1 MKIIKIQ
8 RRYYGIETLILEK
21 KGEVFVLT
29 INRPKVLNALNHTV
43 LEELEKAVEYL
54 QKQENVTGLVIT
66 GAGDKSFVAGADISE
81 FQGKT
86 PEEARR
92 QSEWGQSIFKKIEEL
107 PFPSIAAI
115 NGFALGGGLELA
127 MSCTFRYAS
136 PNAKVGQP
144 EVKLGL
150 IPGYAGTQRLTRL
163 IGHSKALEICMS
175 GRMVKAE
182 EALKLG
188 IIDRI
193 IENNLVEESINSLE
207 EIRKN
212 SPIAAYYCKKAIMEG
227 KEMPFEK
234 ACALESNLFGLC
246 FATEDAKEGVSAFLE
261 KREAKF
267 KGK

>member
-1 MKIIKIQ
+1 MEFETILLEE
-8 RRYYGIETLILEK
+8 RDGI
-21 KGEVFVLT
+21 FVLT

-43 LEELEKAVEYL
+43 LTELDRAIDFIKT
-54 QKQENVTGLVIT
+54 KENTLGLVIT
-66 GAGDKSFVAGADISE
+66 GAGEKSFVAGADISE

-86 PEEARR
+86 PEEARK
-92 QSEWGQSIFKKIEEL
+92 QSEWGQSIFKKIEDL

-163 IGHSKALEICMS
+163 IGHSKAMEICMT
-175 GRMVKAE
+175 GRMVSAE
-182 EALKLG
+182 EALKIG
-188 IIDRI
+188 IVDRI
-193 IENNLVEESINSLE
+193 VEENLVDEAIKSIKD
-207 EIRKN
+207 IQKN
-212 SPIAAYYCKKAIMEG
+212 SPIAVYYCKKAIMEG

>member
-1 MKIIKIQ
+1 MEF
-8 RRYYGIETLILEK
+8 ETLILENRD
-21 KGEVFVLT
+21 GIFVLT

-43 LEELEKAVEYL
+43 LSELNSAIDYIKS
-54 QKQENVTGLVIT
+54 QESVLGLVIT

-81 FQGKT
+81 FKGKT
-86 PEEARR
+86 PEEARK
-92 QSEWGQSIFKKIEEL
+92 QSEWGQSIFKKIEDL

-163 IGHSKALEICMS
+163 IGHSKALEICMT

-188 IIDRI
+188 IVDRI
-193 IENNLVEESINSLE
+193 VENNLVEEAIKSIKD
-207 EIRKN
+207 IQKN
-212 SPIAAYYCKKAIMEG
+212 SPIAVYYCKKAIMEG

-234 ACALESNLFGLC
+234 ACALEANLFGLC
-246 FATEDAKEGVSAFLE
+246 FATEDAIEGVSAFLE
-261 KREAKF
+261 KREANF
-267 KGK
+267 KGR

>member
-1 MKIIKIQ
+1 MEF
-8 RRYYGIETLILEK
+8 ETLMLENRD
-21 KGEVFVLT
+21 GVFVLT

-43 LEELEKAVEYL
+43 LSELNSAIDYIKS
-54 QKQENVTGLVIT
+54 QESVLGLVIT

-81 FQGKT
+81 FKGKT
-86 PEEARR
+86 PEEARK
-92 QSEWGQSIFKKIEEL
+92 QSEWGQSIFKKIEDL

-163 IGHSKALEICMS
+163 IGHSKALEICMT

-188 IIDRI
+188 IVDRI
-193 IENNLVEESINSLE
+193 VEENLVEEAVKSIKD
-207 EIRKN
+207 IQKN
-212 SPIAAYYCKKAIMEG
+212 SPIAVYYCKKAIMEG

-246 FATEDAKEGVSAFLE
+246 FATEDAKEGVNAFLE
-261 KREAKF
+261 KREANF

>member
-1 MKIIKIQ
+1 MEF
-8 RRYYGIETLILEK
+8 ETLILENRD
-21 KGEVFVLT
+21 GIFVLT

-43 LEELEKAVEYL
+43 LSELNSAIDYIKS
-54 QKQENVTGLVIT
+54 QESVLGLVIT

-81 FQGKT
+81 FKGKT
-86 PEEARR
+86 PEEARK
-92 QSEWGQSIFKKIEEL
+92 QSEWGQSIFKKIEDL

-163 IGHSKALEICMS
+163 IGHSKALEICMT

-188 IIDRI
+188 IVDRI
-193 IENNLVEESINSLE
+193 VEDNLVEEAIKSIKD
-207 EIRKN
+207 IQKN
-212 SPIAAYYCKKAIMEG
+212 SPIAVYYCKKAIMEG

-234 ACALESNLFGLC
+234 ACALEANLFGLC

-261 KREAKF
+261 KREANF
-267 KGK
+267 KGR

>member
-1 MKIIKIQ
+1 MEF
-8 RRYYGIETLILEK
+8 ETLMLENRD
-21 KGEVFVLT
+21 GIFVLT

-43 LEELEKAVEYL
+43 LTELDNAIDYIKS
-54 QKQENVTGLVIT
+54 QKNVLGLVIT
-66 GAGDKSFVAGADISE
+66 GAGEKSFVAGADISE

-86 PEEARR
+86 PEEARK
-92 QSEWGQSIFKKIEEL
+92 QSEWGQSIFKKIEDL

-150 IPGYAGTQRLTRL
+150 IPGYAGTQRITRL
-163 IGHSKALEICMS
+163 IGHSKALEICMT

-188 IIDRI
+188 IVDRI
-193 IENNLVEESINSLE
+193 VEDNLVEEAIKSIKD
-207 EIRKN
+207 IQKN
-212 SPIAAYYCKKAIMEG
+212 SPIAVYYCKKAIMEG

-234 ACALESNLFGLC
+234 ACALEANLFGLC

-261 KREAKF
+261 KREANF
-267 KGK
+267 KGR

>member
-1 MKIIKIQ
+1 MEFETILLEN
-8 RRYYGIETLILEK
+8 RDGI
-21 KGEVFVLT
+21 FVLT

-43 LEELEKAVEYL
+43 LTELDSAIDYIKS
-54 QKQENVTGLVIT
+54 QENVLGLVIT

-81 FQGKT
+81 FKGKS
-86 PEEARR
+86 PEEARK
-92 QSEWGQSIFKKIEEL
+92 QSEWGQSIFKKIEDL

-163 IGHSKALEICMS
+163 IGHSKALEICMT
-175 GRMVKAE
+175 GRMVNSE

-188 IIDRI
+188 IVDRI
-193 IENNLVEESINSLE
+193 VEENLVDEAIKSIRD
-207 EIRKN
+207 IQKN
-212 SPIAAYYCKKAIMEG
+212 SPIAVYYCKKAIMEG

-234 ACALESNLFGLC
+234 ACALEANLFGLC
-246 FATEDAKEGVSAFLE
+246 FATEDAKEGVAAFLE
-261 KREAKF
+261 KREANF

>member
-1 MKIIKIQ
+1 MEF
-8 RRYYGIETLILEK
+8 ETLLLENRD
-21 KGEVFVLT
+21 GIFVLT
-29 INRPKVLNALNHTV
+29 VNRPKVLNALNHTV
-43 LEELEKAVEYL
+43 LKEIDKAIDYI
-54 QKQENVTGLVIT
+54 KSQENIIGLVIT
-66 GAGDKSFVAGADISE
+66 GAGEKSFVAGADISE
-81 FQGKT
+81 FKGKT
-86 PEEARR
+86 PEEARK
-92 QSEWGQSIFKKIEEL
+92 QSEWGQSIFKKIEDL

-150 IPGYAGTQRLTRL
+150 IPGYAGTQRLARL
-163 IGHSKALEICMS
+163 IGHSKALEICMT

-182 EALKLG
+182 EALQLG

-193 IENNLVEESINSLE
+193 VEENLVEEAIRSIR
-207 EIRKN
+207 EIQKN
-212 SPIAAYYCKKAIMEG
+212 SPIAVYYCKKAIMEG

-234 ACALESNLFGLC
+234 ACALEANLFGLC

>member
-1 MKIIKIQ
+1 MEF
-8 RRYYGIETLILEK
+8 ETLILENRD
-21 KGEVFVLT
+21 GIFVLT

-43 LEELEKAVEYL
+43 LSELNSAIDYIKS
-54 QKQENVTGLVIT
+54 QESVLGLVIT

-81 FQGKT
+81 FKGKT
-86 PEEARR
+86 PEEARK
-92 QSEWGQSIFKKIEEL
+92 QSEWGQSIFKKIEDL

-150 IPGYAGTQRLTRL
+150 IPGYAGTQRITRL
-163 IGHSKALEICMS
+163 IGHSKALEICMT

-188 IIDRI
+188 IVDRI
-193 IENNLVEESINSLE
+193 VEDNLVEEAIKSIKD
-207 EIRKN
+207 IQKN
-212 SPIAAYYCKKAIMEG
+212 SPIAVYYCKKAIMEG

-234 ACALESNLFGLC
+234 ACALEANLFGLC

-261 KREAKF
+261 KREANF
-267 KGK
+267 KGR

>member
-1 MKIIKIQ
+1 MEFETILLEN
-8 RRYYGIETLILEK
+8 RDGI
-21 KGEVFVLT
+21 FVLT

-43 LEELEKAVEYL
+43 LTELDNAIDYIKS
-54 QKQENVTGLVIT
+54 QENVLGLVIT

-86 PEEARR
+86 PEEARK
-92 QSEWGQSIFKKIEEL
+92 QSEWGQSIFKKIEDL

-163 IGHSKALEICMS
+163 IGHSKALEICMT

-188 IIDRI
+188 IVDRI
-193 IENNLVEESINSLE
+193 VEENLVEEAVKSIKD
-207 EIRKN
+207 IQKN
-212 SPIAAYYCKKAIMEG
+212 SPIAVYYCKKAIMEG

-234 ACALESNLFGLC
+234 ACALEANLFGLC

-261 KREAKF
+261 KREANF

>member
-1 MKIIKIQ
+1 MEFETILLEN
-8 RRYYGIETLILEK
+8 RDGI
-21 KGEVFVLT
+21 FVLT

-43 LEELEKAVEYL
+43 LSELDSAIDYIKS
-54 QKQENVTGLVIT
+54 QENVLGLIIT

-81 FQGKT
+81 FKGKT
-86 PEEARR
+86 PEEARK
-92 QSEWGQSIFKKIEEL
+92 QSEWGQSIFKKIEDL

-144 EVKLGL
+144 EVMLGL

-163 IGHSKALEICMS
+163 IGHSKALEICMT

-188 IIDRI
+188 IVDRI
-193 IENNLVEESINSLE
+193 VEENLVEEAVKSIKD
-207 EIRKN
+207 IQKN
-212 SPIAAYYCKKAIMEG
+212 SPIAVYYCKKAIMEG

-234 ACALESNLFGLC
+234 ACALEANLFGLC

-261 KREAKF
+261 KREANF

>member
-1 MKIIKIQ
+1 MEF
-8 RRYYGIETLILEK
+8 ETLMLENRD
-21 KGEVFVLT
+21 GIFVLT
-29 INRPKVLNALNHTV
+29 INRPKVLNALNHIV
-43 LEELEKAVEYL
+43 LTELDNAIDYIKS
-54 QKQENVTGLVIT
+54 QENVLGLVIT

-86 PEEARR
+86 SEEARK
-92 QSEWGQSIFKKIEEL
+92 QSEWGQSIFKKIEDL

-163 IGHSKALEICMS
+163 IGHSKALEICMT

-188 IIDRI
+188 IVDRI
-193 IENNLVEESINSLE
+193 VEENLVEEAVKSIKD
-207 EIRKN
+207 IQKN
-212 SPIAAYYCKKAIMEG
+212 SPIAVYYCKKAIMEG

-234 ACALESNLFGLC
+234 ACALEANLFGLC

-261 KREAKF
+261 KREANF

>member
-1 MKIIKIQ
+1 MDF
-8 RRYYGIETLILEK
+8 ETILLEK
-21 KGEVFVLT
+21 KEGVFVLT
-29 INRPKVLNALNHTV
+29 INRPKVLNALNKTV
-43 LEELEKAVEYL
+43 LTELDRALDYIKKEEAI
-54 QKQENVTGLVIT
+54 GLVIT
-66 GAGDKSFVAGADISE
+66 GAGEKSFVAGADISE
-81 FQGKT
+81 FKGKT
-86 PEEARR
+86 PEEARK
-92 QSEWGQSIFKKIEEL
+92 QSEWGQSIFKKIEDL

-163 IGHSKALEICMS
+163 IGHSKAMEICMT
-175 GRMVKAE
+175 GRMVKAD
-182 EALKLG
+182 EAMKIG

-193 IENNLVEESINSLE
+193 VEENLMEESIKSLK

-212 SPIAAYYCKKAIMEG
+212 SPIAVYYCKKAIMEG

-234 ACALESNLFGLC
+234 ACALEANLFGLC

-261 KREAKF
+261 KREPNF

>member
-1 MKIIKIQ
+1 MEFKTI
-8 RRYYGIETLILEK
+8 LLEK
-21 KGEVFVLT
+21 KEKIYILT
-29 INRPKVLNALNHTV
+29 INRPEVLNALNHTV
-43 LEELEKAVEYL
+43 LTEIEEAVNKIKNDSDTL
-54 QKQENVTGLVIT
+54 GLVVT
-66 GAGDKSFVAGADISE
+66 GAGEKSFVAGADISE
-81 FQGKT
+81 FKGKT
-86 PEEARR
+86 PEEARK
-92 QSEWGQSIFKKIEEL
+92 QSEWGQAIFKKIEEL

-163 IGHSKALEICMS
+163 IGHSKAMEICIT
-175 GRMVKAE
+175 GRMVSAE
-182 EALKLG
+182 EALKIG

-193 IENNLVEESINSLE
+193 VENNLVEEAIKSILA
-207 EIRKN
+207 IQKN
-212 SPIAAYYCKKAIMEG
+212 SPIAVYYCKKAIMEG

-246 FATEDAKEGVSAFLE
+246 FATEDAKEGVNAFLE

>member
-1 MKIIKIQ
+1 MDF
-8 RRYYGIETLILEK
+8 ETILLENRD
-21 KGEVFVLT
+21 GVFVLT
-29 INRPKVLNALNHTV
+29 INRPKVLNALNKTV
-43 LEELEKAVEYL
+43 LIELEQAIDFVKS
-54 QKQENVTGLVIT
+54 QEDALGLVIT

-81 FQGKT
+81 FKGKSS
-86 PEEARR
+86 EEARK
-92 QSEWGQSIFKKIEEL
+92 QSEWGQSIFKKIEDL

-163 IGHSKALEICMS
+163 IGHSKALEICMT
-175 GRMVKAE
+175 GRMVKAD

-188 IIDRI
+188 IVDRI
-193 IENNLVEESINSLE
+193 VEENLVEESVKSIK
-207 EIRKN
+207 EIQKN
-212 SPIAAYYCKKAIMEG
+212 SPIAVYYCKKAIMEG

-234 ACALESNLFGLC
+234 ACALEANLFGLC
-246 FATEDAKEGVSAFLE
+246 FATEDAKEGVNAFLE